1 MSAVNE
7 YKRILPMDSLKYTS
21 LARKEIVELGLKLN
35 LFPLDKAISEFERL
49 RYAWGERSFKLE
61 LLDGLADM
69 YIRKKD
75 FANAL
80 RTLQELKT
88 MPATKT
94 NLPLKT
100 AWSAFLK
107 TSTFVTKQITC
118 RH

>member
-69 YIRKKD
+69 YIRKK
-75 FANAL
+75 
-80 RTLQELKT
+80 TLP
-88 MPATKT
+88 MR
-94 NLPLKT
+94 
-100 AWSAFLK
+100 SAP
-107 TSTFVTKQITC
+107 C
-118 RH
+118 RN